1 MSKLFEKLEK
11 INEREAAYDAA
22 LTLLQYDN
30 ETQAPIG
37 AIENTSKIIGIL
49 SMEAYNLIVNDE
61 VKNLL
66 IELNEEKDLNEKQRK
81 IVEKMKKEFDDMEK
95 IPPNEYQEFTE
106 LVTKASS
113 SWSDAK
119 DKKDFKIFEEDLRNI
134 LVFQKK
140 FAGYCKKENQGDYDY
155 YLNENDEGFGVKECD
170 EFFLKMKETIV
181 PLMKEIKDKND
192 DIRDDFLY
200 RSYDIGQQKEF
211 CDMIAKYIGF
221 DSEYGITGETEHPF
235 TTSLHNKD
243 VRFTNHFHENQFMS
257 ACFSAIHEGGHAL
270 FEMGVSDE
278 YAMTPLGQI
287 DSMAIHESQSRLYE
301 NNIGR
306 SIEFW
311 TPIWPSTVEM
321 FPEQLSDVTLEE
333 FIKAINKSYPSL
345 IRTEADELTY
355 SLHILIRYEIE
366 KMMMDGSVD
375 VSELPKIWNEK
386 YEEYL
391 GVVPKDDSEGV
402 LQDIHWTSGVGYF
415 PSYSVGSAIS
425 AQIMHQMKKDI
436 DVNELLLK
444 GDMDVIRN
452 YLKDNVHQYGSY
464 KKPKEVL
471 KDLTGEE
478 FNPQYYIDYLSEKY
492 RKLYNI

>member
-1 MSKLFEKLEK
+1 MNNLFTKLEE
-11 INEREAAYDAA
+11 INEKDAAYSAA
-22 LTLLQYDN
+22 LTLLEYDN
-30 ETQAPIG
+30 ETQAPKG
-37 AIENTSKIIGIL
+37 AIENTSKIIATL

-61 VKNLL
+61 VKDLL
-66 IELNEEKDLNEKQRK
+66 KELSSDNTLNEKEKK
-81 IVEKMKKEFDDMEK
+81 IVEKMKKDFDTMEK
-95 IPPNEYQEFTE
+95 IPANEYKAFSE
-106 LVTKASS
+106 LVAKASN
-113 SWSDAK
+113 SWGEAK
-119 DKKDFKIFEEDLRNI
+119 EKKNFAIFAPDLKKIIEY
-134 LVFQKK
+134 QKK
-140 FAGYCKKENQGDYDY
+140 FAGYCKKEEQSDYDY
-155 YLNENDEGFGVKECD
+155 CLNENDEGFGVEECD
-170 EFFLKMKETIV
+170 EFFSKMKSTIV
-181 PLMKEIKDKND
+181 PLMKKIKDKND

-200 RSYDIGQQKEF
+200 KSYNIDKQKEF
-211 CDMIAKYIGF
+211 CDYLAEYIGF

-243 VRFTNHFHENQFMS
+243 VRFTNHFHENEFMS

-270 FEMGVSDE
+270 FEMGVSDD
-278 YAMTPLGQI
+278 YTMTPLGQI

-311 TPIWPSTVEM
+311 TPLWPKAIEL
-321 FPEQLSDVTLEE
+321 FPEQLKDVSLEE

-366 KMMMDGSVD
+366 KMMMEDDIDIDS
-375 VSELPKIWNEK
+375 LPKIWNDK

-391 GVVPKDDSEGV
+391 GVVPENDSEGV
-402 LQDIHWTSGVGYF
+402 LQDIHWASGVGYF

-425 AQIMHQMKKDI
+425 AQIMNQMKKDI
-436 DVNELLLK
+436 HVDDLLK
-444 GDMDVIRN
+444 NGDMLVIRN
-452 YLKDNVHQYGSY
+452 YLKENIHQYGSF

-478 FNPQYYIDYLSEKY
+478 FNPQYYIDYLNDKY
-492 RKLYNI
+492 KKLYNI